1 MSVHCVALSGGVGGA
16 KLALGLSHVVPADA
30 LAVVVNTA
38 DDFRH
43 LGLAISPDLD
53 TLLYTLAA
61 RVNPDTGWGRS
72 DEHWHCMEAL
82 EELGGETW
90 FRLGDRDIA
99 THLVRT
105 ARLADGARLTEVT
118 AELCAALGVK
128 TRVLPVSDDAI
139 ATQVHTDTGV
149 LPFQE
154 YFVRRRA
161 EPRVQAVEFAGAGDA
176 QPSPEVLA
184 ALQDARLQAI
194 LVAPSNPWLSIDP
207 LLAVPGFAA
216 ALREALVPVVAV
228 SPIVGG
234 RALKGPTAKI
244 MGELGLT
251 QSALAV
257 ARHYQPWIDGFILD
271 TVDKDLRPDVEAL
284 GITVHCS
291 NTIMQTLDDRIEL
304 ARTALDFARDCGKAA
319 R

>member
-118 AELCAALGVK
+118 AELRAALGVK